1 MAQLVLN
8 MIDSYHDIMDNKSGE
23 YLFLYPLFHVI
34 YTYSFDS
41 VLTFDSNIFC
51 MYITGYVENLNLC
64 LCIPAKQ
71 A

>member
-34 YTYSFDS
+34 
-41 VLTFDSNIFC
+41 LIHRQ
-51 MYITGYVENLNLC
+51 
-64 LCIPAKQ
+64 CINF
-71 A
+71 